1 KLFLLLL
8 HKSLWNSFKDRLLNA
23 KPNAK
28 ALESECKSR
37 TKIHC
42 HQTHNKLFY
51 PKTKIISEMAK
62 FDMQKWQNTRKTAEN
77 RGKKGAKKVGKQG
90 FLRRKICCRLPK
102 TSLRRLKIRPRRAE
116 MEKIFPK
123 LRPNGATK
131 PFLPPKTA
139 PPLPRI
145 KMPYIYNV

>member
-1 KLFLLLL
+1 
-8 HKSLWNSFKDRLLNA
+8 
-23 KPNAK
+23 
-28 ALESECKSR
+28 
-37 TKIHC
+37 
-42 HQTHNKLFY
+42 
-51 PKTKIISEMAK
+51 MAR

-90 FLRRKICCRLPK
+90 FLRRKIYCQLPK
-102 TSLRRLKIRPRRAE
+102 IGMCRLKIRPQRAE

>member
-1 KLFLLLL
+1 QNLTCRNGRIQEKQ
-8 HKSLWNSFKDRLLNA
+8 
-23 KPNAK
+23 P
-28 ALESECKSR
+28 
-37 TKIHC
+37 KIE
-42 HQTHNKLFY
+42 
-51 PKTKIISEMAK
+51 I
-62 FDMQKWQNTRKTAEN
+62 
-77 RGKKGAKKVGKQG
+77 KKGQKKVRKQG

-102 TSLRRLKIRPRRAE
+102 IGMCRLKIRPQRAE

-145 KMPYIYNV
+145 KMPYI

>member
-1 KLFLLLL
+1 M
-8 HKSLWNSFKDRLLNA
+8 
-23 KPNAK
+23 
-28 ALESECKSR
+28 
-37 TKIHC
+37 T
-42 HQTHNKLFY
+42 
-51 PKTKIISEMAK
+51 K

-77 RGKKGAKKVGKQG
+77 WGEKGAKKVRTQG

-102 TSLRRLKIRPRRAE
+102 IGMCRLKIRPQRAE